1 MIKSHRVLALDVST
15 KTGWAL
21 FVDGKL
27 ADSGELAHVK
37 GVDFNVN
44 NDPQE
49 RPNYPH
55 NILDVAEEVVR
66 RIERMMCT
74 LPALDV
80 VVVENT
86 NKGKNRHTQRM
97 LEWIHLEL
105 VRFFRKSALPFRYI
119 DSSEWRGIVEM
130 KMSKEDKKNNR
141 DVSAGKKRGRI
152 NKKHLAVRMCEQKF
166 GLKLKMAENDRADA
180 ILLGLAY
187 VTKETDKNDQALE
200 QPRDRRLQE
209 DLQPQG

>member
-1 MIKSHRVLALDVST
+1 MNKPHRVLALDVST

-21 FVDGKL
+21 YVDGQL
-27 ADSGELAHVK
+27 TDSGEMDQVK

-44 NDPQE
+44 KDPQQ

-55 NILDVAEEVVR
+55 NILDVAVEVVK
-66 RIERMMCT
+66 RIEWLMCG
-74 LPALDV
+74 LPPVDV

-86 NKGKNRHTQRM
+86 NKGRNRHTQRM

-105 VRFFRKSALPFRYI
+105 VRFFRRAALPFRYM

-130 KMSKEDKKNNR
+130 RMSKEDKKNNR
-141 DVSAGKKRGRI
+141 DVKAGKKRGRI
-152 NKKHLAVRMCEQKF
+152 NKKHLAVRMVEDKF

-187 VTKETDKNDQALE
+187 VTKETEKNDQALE
-200 QPRDRRLQE
+200 
-209 DLQPQG
+209 